1 MKTARKGRKEAMLTK
16 EEEKPRPRN
25 IGRKPGTSGSKE
37 QQPKITE
44 LIRNFTS
51 LDKAARNKEELDMD
65 REKGLTLVEQ
75 PSDSKKR

>member
-1 MKTARKGRKEAMLTK
+1 M
-16 EEEKPRPRN
+16 PRPRN

-44 LIRNFTS
+44 LIRNFNS
-51 LDKAARNKEELDMD
+51 LDKAARNKEELDLD

-75 PSDSKKR
+75 PSESKKRKLLV